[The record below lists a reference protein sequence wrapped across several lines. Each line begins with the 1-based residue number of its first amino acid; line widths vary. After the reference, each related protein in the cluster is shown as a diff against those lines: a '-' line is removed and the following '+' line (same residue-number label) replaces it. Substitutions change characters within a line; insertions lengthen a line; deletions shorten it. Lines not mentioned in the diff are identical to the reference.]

1 MHSPKNLNLF
11 INFFAKSWTTTSVM
25 FYDGQQFQFSVSSLH
40 TILLFTFFIFTYTFF
55 RTTLPLSQ
63 YYCVRR
69 LVSTKLVLVLRLFLS
84 EIEVVTIVIQWWNDD
99 LED

>member
-25 FYDGQQFQFSVSSLH
+25 FYDGQQHQFSMSSLR

-63 YYCVRR
+63 YYSVRQ
-69 LVSTKLVLVLRLFLS
+69 LVSTKLVLRLFLF
-84 EIEVVTIVIQWWNDD
+84 EMEVVTIVIQRWNDD
-99 LED
+99 LKD